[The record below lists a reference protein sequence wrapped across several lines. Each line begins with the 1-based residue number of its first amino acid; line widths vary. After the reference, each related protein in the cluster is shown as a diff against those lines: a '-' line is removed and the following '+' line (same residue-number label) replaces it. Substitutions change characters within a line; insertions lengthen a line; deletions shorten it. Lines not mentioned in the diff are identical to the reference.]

1 MDKLFA
7 LGHVYTGTK
16 ILELAP
22 YEISVRP
29 ICIGGGSGWSAE
41 IPRGEIRRS
50 SSTSVIEESI
60 SLDRCDQ
67 VQALNNIAAV
77 ELI

>member
-1 MDKLFA
+1 MDQLFA
-7 LGHVYTGTK
+7 LGHVYAGTK

-22 YEISVRP
+22 HEISVRP
-29 ICIGGGSGWSAE
+29 ICIGGGCAWSA
-41 IPRGEIRRS
+41 G
-50 SSTSVIEESI
+50 STWRNQAILKHKVEESI

>member
-1 MDKLFA
+1 VEK
-7 LGHVYTGTK
+7 
-16 ILELAP
+16 
-22 YEISVRP
+22 
-29 ICIGGGSGWSAE
+29 SGDPQA
-41 IPRGEIRRS
+41 
-50 SSTSVIEESI
+50 SVIEESI